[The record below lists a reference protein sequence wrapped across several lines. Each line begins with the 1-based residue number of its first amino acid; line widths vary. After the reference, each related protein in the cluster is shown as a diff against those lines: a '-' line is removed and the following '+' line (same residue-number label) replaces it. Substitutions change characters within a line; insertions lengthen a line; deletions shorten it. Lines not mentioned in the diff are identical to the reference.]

1 MIKVG
6 QFMSSRL
13 DVLPPE
19 ITKELEGLQDEVP
32 AETLADVQ
40 AVIAAEFKRPVG
52 EVFAWF
58 KPEPEAAASLATEL
72 LEGGAPGVH
81 LYALNRA
88 EAPLGVGA
96 RLGWRVRQ
104 RLDVS

>member
-1 MIKVG
+1 MPVTNVAQIERFTRMCG
-6 QFMSSRL
+6 ASIPPSLLARL
-13 DVLPPE
+13 KGIEDDPGAVMATGIE
-19 ITKELEGLQDEVP
+19 HAITQCRAL
-32 AETLADVQ
+32 LA
-40 AVIAAEFKRPVG
+40 
-52 EVFAWF
+52 
-58 KPEPEAAASLATEL
+58 
-72 LEGGAPGVH
+72 GGAPGVH